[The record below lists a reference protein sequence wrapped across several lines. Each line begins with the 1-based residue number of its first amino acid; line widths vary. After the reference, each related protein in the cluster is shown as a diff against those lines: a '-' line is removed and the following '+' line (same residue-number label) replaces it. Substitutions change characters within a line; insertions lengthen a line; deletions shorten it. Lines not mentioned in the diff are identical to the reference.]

1 MTSSYGPTPNWK
13 EICKAIDEENELNE
27 RKYADIT
34 PINPDDWNTDK
45 MNVKLD

>member
-1 MTSSYGPTPNWK
+1 MTSSYGPTPNWR
-13 EICKAIDEENELNE
+13 EICRNIEEENKKNE
-27 RKYADIT
+27 RKYAELT